1 MSQYQHVPTSEVAAL
16 ENEEELSLQN
26 PLSRATINEFNRPEP
41 HWLKR
46 LALIGAILLL
56 GWFSVYVGT
65 VHIFNKPKEP
75 EVIYATRYSDEFRY
89 RPAASP
95 VITEYL
101 KDGRIRL
108 RGATP
113 GGVGVREED
122 QPQSPGAKAAR
133 EAKMIKEAE
142 EKALEQLKESKRK
155 AKERARK
162 RKLREI
168 RDRAKRAQEGL

>member
-1 MSQYQHVPTSEVAAL
+1 MPEYQHVPTSEAAAQ
-16 ENEEELSLQN
+16 EAEEELSLQN
-26 PLSRATINEFNRPEP
+26 PHSRATLDEFNRPEP
-41 HWLKR
+41 QWWKR
-46 LALIGAILLL
+46 VGLILTLFFLA
-56 GWFSVYVGT
+56 WFSIYIGKEHV
-65 VHIFNKPKEP
+65 FNKEKKP

-113 GGVGVREED
+113 GGVGVRDED

-133 EAKMIKEAE
+133 AANRLLEAE
-142 EKALEQLKESKRK
+142 EKAMEQLKESKRK
-155 AKERARK
+155 AKERAHQRK
-162 RKLREI
+162 IREI
-168 RDRAKRAQEGL
+168 KARAKRARGGL